1 VYDLIIRDATI
12 IRSTGRVVADI
23 AVEDGRIAHVGH
35 NPAGPARE
43 EIQGI
48 GRFVLPGVIDSQ
60 VRFRAPGDATGRD
73 LATGSRAAVASGIT
87 TALEL
92 PDGTP
97 GISSV
102 ADIEALRSAA
112 AEHAVCNMGAWVGVE
127 RDNASAVADLV
138 AAGAVAPLVRL
149 DALDGPTAL
158 EPATFRSVLAAAP
171 GIVGVHA
178 EDAQRL
184 AKGRRKWEAVED
196 PQHNDVRPPK
206 AARDAV
212 AALIELIKE
221 VRQPVHL
228 TSFSTSAEL
237 NMLEP
242 HRDDLP
248 ITTSVAPHH
257 LFLSVE
263 ASARDLG
270 DAMKVDPPVRG
281 ELDRRALWSGIKRG
295 RIDTFHSAHTPLSRA
310 AKAAGYWDAPQGIPG
325 VDTMFLLLM
334 GAVKYGR
341 ISLERLVEMCCESP
355 ARIFGLEGKGAVV
368 EGADADLV
376 VFSEGETQKLT
387 DPPPYSGV
395 DWSPYVGR
403 EVGISPRLVM
413 VGGRI
418 VARDGVLVDDL
429 QPGKPV
435 RFAPVG

>member
-1 VYDLIIRDATI
+1 MYDLIIRDATI

-23 AVEDGRIAHVGH
+23 AVQDGRIAHVGH

-60 VRFRAPGDATGRD
+60 VRFRTPGGATGRD
-73 LATGSRAAVASGIT
+73 LASGSRAAVASGVT
-87 TALEL
+87 TVLEL
-92 PDGTP
+92 PDGEP
-97 GISSV
+97 GIHN
-102 ADIEALRSAA
+102 ADDIAALHAAA
-112 AEHAVCNMGAWVGVE
+112 AEHAVCNVGAWAGIE
-127 RDNASAVADLV
+127 QGNAAEVAELV

-149 DALDGPTAL
+149 DALDGPTVLDDA
-158 EPATFRSVLAAAP
+158 AFRAVLAAAP
-171 GIVGVHA
+171 GVVGVHA
-178 EDAQRL
+178 EDPARL

-206 AARDAV
+206 AAREAV
-212 AALIELIKE
+212 AKLIELTKE
-221 VRQPVHL
+221 LRQPLHL

-237 NMLEP
+237 NLLEP

-248 ITTSVAPHH
+248 ITSSVAPHH

-310 AKAAGYWDAPQGIPG
+310 AKSVGYWQAPQGVPG

-341 ISLERLVEMCCESP
+341 ISLERLVEMCCEAP
-355 ARIFGLEGKGAVV
+355 ARIFGLEGKGAIV

-376 VFSEGETQKLT
+376 VFSEGETHKLKE
-387 DPPPYSGV
+387 PPPYSGV

-403 EVGISPRLVM
+403 EVGIPPRLVI

-418 VARDGVLVDDL
+418 VARDGVLEDDL
-429 QPGKPV
+429 QPGSPV
-435 RFAPVG
+435 RFTPAQ

>member
-1 VYDLIIRDATI
+1 MYDLIIRDATI

-35 NPAGPARE
+35 NPAGPAKE

-60 VRFRAPGDATGRD
+60 VRFRAPGGATGRD
-73 LATGSRAAVASGIT
+73 LASGSRAAVASGVT
-87 TALEL
+87 TVLEL
-92 PDGTP
+92 PDGDPSIHTADD
-97 GISSV
+97 V
-102 ADIEALRSAA
+102 AALHAAA
-112 AEHAVCNMGAWVGVE
+112 AEHAVCNVGAWAGVTQ
-127 RDNASAVADLV
+127 DNAAEVAALV

-149 DALDGPTAL
+149 DAAEGPGALDD
-158 EPATFRSVLAAAP
+158 ATFRAVLAAAP

-178 EDAQRL
+178 EDAARL

-206 AARDAV
+206 AAREAV
-212 AALIELIKE
+212 AALIDLIKE
-221 VRQPVHL
+221 VRQPIHL

-237 NMLEP
+237 NLLEP

-248 ITTSVAPHH
+248 ITSSVAPHH

-295 RIDTFHSAHTPLSRA
+295 RIDTFHSAHTPLSRE
-310 AKAAGYWDAPQGIPG
+310 AKSGGYWGAPQGLPG

-341 ISLERLVEMCCESP
+341 ISLERLVEMCCEAP
-355 ARIFGLEGKGAVV
+355 ARIFGLEGKGAIV

-376 VFSEGETQKLT
+376 VFSEGETAKLK

-395 DWSPYVGR
+395 SWSPYIGR
-403 EVGISPRLVM
+403 EVGIPPRLVI

-418 VARDGVLVDDL
+418 AARDGVLSDDL
-429 QPGKPV
+429 PAGRPV
-435 RFAPVG
+435 RFAPQG

>member
-1 VYDLIIRDATI
+1 MYDLIIRDATI

-23 AVEDGRIAHVGH
+23 AVEDGRVAHVGH

-60 VRFRAPGDATGRD
+60 VRFRTPGDALGRD
-73 LATGSRAAVASGIT
+73 LASGSRAAVASGVT
-87 TALEL
+87 TVLEL
-92 PDGTP
+92 PDGEPSITTA
-97 GISSV
+97 
-102 ADIEALRSAA
+102 ADIAELHAAA
-112 AEHAVCNMGAWVGVE
+112 AEHAVCNVGAWVGLDA
-127 RDNASAVADLV
+127 RNAGAVAELV

-149 DALDGPTAL
+149 DAAEGPAVLDEDTLRA
-158 EPATFRSVLAAAP
+158 VLAAAP

-178 EDAQRL
+178 EDAARL
-184 AKGRRKWEAVED
+184 LRGRRKWEEVED

-206 AARDAV
+206 AAREAV
-212 AALIELIKE
+212 ASLIAFIKE
-221 VRQPVHL
+221 VQQPVHL

-237 NMLEP
+237 NLLEP

-248 ITTSVAPHH
+248 ITSSVAPHH

-263 ASARDLG
+263 ASARELG
-270 DAMKVDPPVRG
+270 DAIKVDPPVRG

-310 AKAAGYWDAPQGIPG
+310 AKEVGYWQAPQGMPG

-341 ISLERLVEMCCESP
+341 ISLERLVEMCCEAP
-355 ARIFGLEGKGAVV
+355 ARIFGLEGKGAIV

-376 VFSEGETQKLT
+376 VFSEGETEKMKEA
-387 DPPPYSGV
+387 PPYSGV
-395 DWSPYVGR
+395 DWSPYIGR
-403 EVGISPRLVM
+403 EVGIAPRIVI

-418 VARDGVLVDDL
+418 VAVDGVLADDL
-429 QPGKPV
+429 RPVRPV
-435 RFAPVG
+435 RFTAPG

>member
-1 VYDLIIRDATI
+1 MYDLIIRDATI

-60 VRFRAPGDATGRD
+60 VRFRTPGNAIGRD
-73 LATGSRAAVASGIT
+73 LASGSRAAVASGIT
-87 TALEL
+87 TVLEL
-92 PDGTP
+92 PDGEP
-97 GISSV
+97 GIDTAS
-102 ADIEALRSAA
+102 DIESLHAAA
-112 AEHAVCNMGAWVGVE
+112 AEHAVCNVGAWVGVQ

-149 DALDGPTAL
+149 DAEDGPMAL
-158 EPATFRSVLAAAP
+158 DEATFRSVLATAP

-178 EDAQRL
+178 EDAARL

-206 AARDAV
+206 AARESV
-212 AALIELIKE
+212 ASLIALIKE
-221 VRQPVHL
+221 VRQPIHL

-237 NMLEP
+237 NLLEP

-248 ITTSVAPHH
+248 ITSSVAPHH

-270 DAMKVDPPVRG
+270 DTMKVDPPVRG

-295 RIDTFHSAHTPLSRA
+295 RIDTFHSAHTPLSQA
-310 AKAAGYWDAPQGIPG
+310 AKSVGYWDAPQGVPG

-355 ARIFGLEGKGAVV
+355 ARIFGLEGKGAIV

-376 VFSEGETQKLT
+376 VFSEGETHKLKE
-387 DPPPYSGV
+387 PPPYSGV

-403 EVGISPRLVM
+403 EVGIPPRLVI

-418 VARDGVLVDDL
+418 VARDGVLEDEL
-429 QPGKPV
+429 QPGRAV
-435 RFAPVG
+435 RFTPVG